1 MKATPERNLNN
12 HSENGLSTESKEK
25 LNLLKADVIATRK
38 VGRLERIIGKE
49 TYRILKGLVTT
60 PTSIIGLVL
69 IALFVIIAL
78 AAPIIAPPIPGTNPY
93 SMPRDGYSAQ
103 PKPPMSE
110 WKSGT
115 PPIPFWY
122 TALTGREEWVHLMGT
137 SSNAYDIFYGVVWGT
152 RTALKTGVIIEIATL
167 IIGILVGSISAYYGG
182 VVDNI
187 IMRIVDIFMTLPFIL
202 AALILAAVL
211 MPVLGR
217 STLPSVIALIVFGWM
232 SYARLIRGDILAV
245 KERDYVLA
253 ARVIGVRNSKILFK
267 HIIPNA
273 IFPTLVMASMDIGTY
288 VLNFA
293 ALSFLG
299 IGTEVGYSDWGQIL
313 SFARDW
319 ITQLGTYWYIVVY
332 PGITLILFVLGWNLL
347 GDAVRDVMDPRIRK
361 MQEASSS
368 SES

>member
-1 MKATPERNLNN
+1 MKASSERNTNN

-25 LNLLKADVIATRK
+25 LNLLKADIIATRK

-60 PTSIIGLVL
+60 PTSIIGLIL

-78 AAPIIAPPIPGTNPY
+78 AAPVIAPPIPDTNPY

-110 WKSGT
+110 WTTGA

-137 SSNAYDIFYGVVWGT
+137 SSNAYDIFYGVIWGT

-182 VVDNI
+182 LVDNI

>member
-1 MKATPERNLNN
+1 MKASPEPKN
-12 HSENGLSTESKEK
+12 HNHTDNGLSVDSKEK

-38 VGRLERIIGKE
+38 VGKFEMFVGKE
-49 TYRILKGLVTT
+49 SYRILKGLVTT
-60 PTSIIGLVL
+60 PTSVIGLIL
-69 IALFVIIAL
+69 IALFVLIAL
-78 AAPIIAPPIPGTNPY
+78 AAPVIAPPIPGTNAY
-93 SMPRDGYSAQ
+93 TMPRDGYSAQ

-110 WKSGT
+110 WST
-115 PPIPFWY
+115 DAPPLPFWY
-122 TALTGREEWVHLMGT
+122 KPLTGRDQWVHLMGT
-137 SSNAYDIFYGVVWGT
+137 SSNAYDIFYGVIWGT
-152 RTALKTGVIIEIATL
+152 RTALKTGVIIEFATL
-167 IIGILVGSISAYYGG
+167 LIGILVGAISAYYGG
-182 VVDNI
+182 TIDNV

-217 STLPSVIALIVFGWM
+217 STVPSVIALIVFGWM
-232 SYARLIRGDILAV
+232 SYARLIRGDILTV

-253 ARVIGVRNSKILFK
+253 ARVIGVKNRKILFK

-299 IGTEVGYSDWGQIL
+299 IGTEVGYADWGQIL

-347 GDAVRDVMDPRIRK
+347 GDAVRDVMDPKIRK
-361 MQEASSS
+361 MQEGTAK
-368 SES
+368 SEG

>member
-1 MKATPERNLNN
+1 MKASPERKTNN
-12 HSENGLSTESKEK
+12 HSDNGLSTDSKEK
-25 LNLLKADVIATRK
+25 LNLLNADVIATRK
-38 VGRLERIIGKE
+38 VSRFEMFVGKE

-60 PTSIIGLVL
+60 PTSVIGLIL
-69 IALFVIIAL
+69 IALFIVIAL
-78 AAPIIAPPIPGTNPY
+78 AAPIIAPPIPGTNAY
-93 SMPRDGYSAQ
+93 TMPRDGYSAQ
-103 PKPPMSE
+103 PKPPMSA
-110 WKSGT
+110 WTTGT

-122 TALTGREEWVHLMGT
+122 KALTGRDEWVHLMGT
-137 SSNAYDIFYGVVWGT
+137 SSNAYDIFYGVIWGT
-152 RTALKTGVIIEIATL
+152 RTALKTGVIIEFATL
-167 IIGILVGSISAYYGG
+167 LIGVLVGAISAYYGG
-182 VVDNI
+182 AVDNV

-217 STLPSVIALIVFGWM
+217 STVPSVIALIVFGWM
-232 SYARLIRGDILAV
+232 NYARLIRGDILTV

-253 ARVIGVRNSKILFK
+253 ARVIGVKNSKILFK

-299 IGTEVGYSDWGQIL
+299 IGTEVGYADWGQIL

-319 ITQLGTYWYIVVY
+319 ITQLATYWYIVVY

-347 GDAVRDVMDPRIRK
+347 GDAVRDVMDPKIRK
-361 MQEASSS
+361 MQEGTAK
-368 SES
+368 SEA